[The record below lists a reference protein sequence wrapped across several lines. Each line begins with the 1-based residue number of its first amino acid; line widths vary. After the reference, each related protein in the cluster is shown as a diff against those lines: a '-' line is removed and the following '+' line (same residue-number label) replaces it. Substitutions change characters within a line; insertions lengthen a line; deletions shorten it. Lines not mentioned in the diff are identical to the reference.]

1 VNEVVSVGIRTVLA
15 PIVFSSLVALACSRQ
30 KSPPAGPAPPTQKSP
45 KFGFA
50 GTTNVPQRRAV
61 RGEEMTPEIAQ
72 RARAILDESRDVAF
86 GTEVPFEIDGQSY
99 IARIEEH
106 YHEPGGPK
114 RPWGR
119 HRGVTVYH
127 AE

>member
-1 VNEVVSVGIRTVLA
+1 LSNRTVLVS
-15 PIVFSSLVALACSRQ
+15 IVFSSLVALGACSRQ
-30 KSPPAGPAPPTQKSP
+30 KSPQAGPATPTQKSP
-45 KFGFA
+45 KLAFA
-50 GTTNVPQRRAV
+50 GTFNVPLRRAV
-61 RGEEMTPEIAQ
+61 RGEEMTPAIAK
-72 RARAILDESRDVAF
+72 RAREILDESRDAAF
-86 GTEVPFEIDGQSY
+86 GTEVPFEIDGQTY
-99 IARIEEH
+99 IGRIEEH